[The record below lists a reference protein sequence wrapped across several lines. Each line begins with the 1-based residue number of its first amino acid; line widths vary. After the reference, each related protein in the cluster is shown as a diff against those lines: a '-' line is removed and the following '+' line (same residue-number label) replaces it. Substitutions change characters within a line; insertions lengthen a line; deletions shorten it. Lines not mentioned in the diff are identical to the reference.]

1 MKTLTIYSVSW
12 IKAFFM
18 PANPAINSQPRMY
31 HRASTINTTQEL
43 NQKEQK
49 TGKEG
54 RKPVI
59 GDLMRTAH
67 RGHFL
72 AGPTFLF
79 HPGWFK

>member
-1 MKTLTIYSVSW
+1 MRTLTINSVNW

-18 PANPAINSQPRMY
+18 DAAIVATPQKRMY
-31 HRASTINTTQEL
+31 HHSPSVNNKQQLKQADQSPEKKQTTQ
-43 NQKEQK
+43 
-49 TGKEG
+49 G
-54 RKPVI
+54 I

-67 RGHFL
+67 RGNFS